1 MPFYLF
7 LLSNFFFWL
16 GDNLL
21 LLSEDHL
28 NVAGGAH
35 VGVDPPVSSV
45 GAPAHFG
52 SLVHLDV
59 LNHQR
64 IHIETLGGIKLK
76 HCASLLPATMQQSPQ
91 HTNKN
96 NHPPVA
102 HYTDFR
108 LSLLPSRDKLKS
120 EKQNNL
126 LHVTMEVPSLM
137 AQRKSYYFMV
147 IPKVS

>member
-21 LLSEDHL
+21 LLGEDHL
-28 NVAGGAH
+28 DVAGGAH

-64 IHIETLGGIKLK
+64 IHIETLGGDKIKTL
-76 HCASLLPATMQQSPQ
+76 CLTSPCNNATIS
-91 HTNKN
+91 
-96 NHPPVA
+96 A
-102 HYTDFR
+102 AY
-108 LSLLPSRDKLKS
+108 
-120 EKQNNL
+120 KQ
-126 LHVTMEVPSLM
+126 E
-137 AQRKSYYFMV
+137 
-147 IPKVS
+147 